1 LSSRVEVILGSFWTD
16 LGGSNMFGRKRG
28 IDAKRLIP
36 IMVEAFAAERFD

>member
-1 LSSRVEVILGSFWTD
+1 LSSRDEVILRSSGPTW
-16 LGGSNMFGRKRG
+16 GSNMFGRKRG